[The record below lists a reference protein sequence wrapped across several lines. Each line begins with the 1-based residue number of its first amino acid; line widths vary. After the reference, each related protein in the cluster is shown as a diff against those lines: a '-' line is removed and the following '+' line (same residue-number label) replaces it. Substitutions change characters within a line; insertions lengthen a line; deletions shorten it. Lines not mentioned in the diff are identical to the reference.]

1 MTPVKTIIDGNSIG
15 YLSNQIGVKLRA
27 GEQETQ
33 AVFYSLR
40 TLRELM
46 QRYNS
51 SGVVIVWDGR
61 SWRHSIYSDYKA
73 TREAT
78 AAQRDMRASY
88 KTQRPFLLRAIRALG
103 ITQATASNLEADDL
117 AALLAERY
125 VSNGNKVR
133 LITRDHDW
141 LQLIRPE
148 VTWVDHQT
156 NERISLAKFEEFT
169 GYATPEQFI
178 QSKALM
184 GDAGDNIKG
193 VGGIGEVKAKQ
204 LIEIWGSVE
213 AFIADVNPG
222 DTYLSTVGK
231 KLPKAFADFHASTD
245 RQAAYMFNMR
255 LVNLRDTSS
264 IPEIDKLTTV
274 KGQYDE
280 RAFRAVCNELG
291 FHSILGDFTGFTLPF
306 RPQEKELEITS

>member
-40 TLRELM
+40 TLRDLI
-46 QRYNS
+46 QRYKT
-51 SGVVIVWDGR
+51 SGIVIVWDGR
-61 SWRHSIYSDYKA
+61 SWRHSIYSEYKA

-78 AAQRDMRASY
+78 EAQRDMRESY
-88 KTQRPFLLRAIRALG
+88 KTQRPFLIRAIRALG

-117 AALLAERY
+117 AALLTERY
-125 VSNGNKVR
+125 TSKGEKVR

-141 LQLIRPE
+141 LQLVRDG

-156 NERISLAKFEEFT
+156 NERVSIAKFEEFT
-169 GYATPEQFI
+169 GFPNPEVFVQA
-178 QSKALM
+178 KALM

-204 LIEIWGSVE
+204 LLEVWGTVE
-213 AFIADVNPG
+213 AFLADADPATTFNNLTG
-222 DTYLSTVGK
+222 A
-231 KLPKAFADFHASTD
+231 KLHKAMRDFHASEE
-245 RQAAYMFNMR
+245 RQAAYRFNTR
-255 LVNLRDTSS
+255 LVTLRDISF
-264 IPEIDKLTTV
+264 IPRIEKLTTV
-274 KGQYDE
+274 HGAYDE
-280 RAFRAVCNELG
+280 KTFKQVCKELG
-291 FHSILGDFTGFTLPF
+291 FHSILADFAGFTIAFKPK
-306 RPQEKELEITS
+306 EKELVLAR

>member
-1 MTPVKTIIDGNSIG
+1 MKPVKTIIDGNSIG

-27 GEQETQ
+27 GDQETQ

-40 TLRELM
+40 TLRDLM

-51 SGVVIVWDGR
+51 GGILIVWDGR
-61 SWRHSIYSDYKA
+61 SWRHSIYSDYKG

-78 AAQRDMRASY
+78 ATQREMRESY
-88 KTQRPFLLRAIRALG
+88 KTQRPFLLRAINALG

-125 VSNGNKVR
+125 VTNGDKVR

-169 GYATPEQFI
+169 GYETPEQFI
-178 QSKALM
+178 ESKALM
-184 GDAGDNIKG
+184 GDSGDNIKG
-193 VGGIGEVKAKQ
+193 VGGIGEKKAQQ
-204 LIEIWGSVE
+204 LLQIWGSVE
-213 AFIADVNPG
+213 EFLADHAPDMTFNERTG
-222 DTYLSTVGK
+222 TK
-231 KLPKAFADFHASTD
+231 MHKAMRDFHTSTE
-245 RQAAYMFNMR
+245 RQEAYRFNMR
-255 LVNLRDTSS
+255 LVNLRDTSY
-264 IPEIDKLTTV
+264 IPAIEKLKVV
-274 KGQYDE
+274 KGRYNE
-280 RAFRAVCNELG
+280 KAFEQVCKELG
-291 FHSILGDFTGFTLPF
+291 FHSILSDFAGFTLPF
-306 RPQEKELEITS
+306 RPKEKDIAFTS